1 MTKIK
6 QVNKF
11 IVNLTPKVALI
22 PSISEEVGPVI
33 DHTLI
38 RSPAPNIL
46 VRILAFRDNNIT
58 LVYKFISL
66 GDITRR

>member
-1 MTKIK
+1 MSKVK

-33 DHTLI
+33 DHCLI
-38 RSPAPNIL
+38 RSPAPHIL
-46 VRILAFRDNNIT
+46 VRIL
-58 LVYKFISL
+58 SL
-66 GDITRR
+66 L